1 MWQPSCGCFRVCVF
15 GEIGVDGRWCSYF
28 GCVLVV
34 SWWLIG
40 ASVRVLSQE
49 CVSAMVGIC
58 VGVYRS
64 VAVG

>member
-1 MWQPSCGCFRVCVF
+1 MF
-15 GEIGVDGRWCSYF
+15 GEIGVDGRRCSYF

-40 ASVRVLSQE
+40 ASVRVLSRE